1 MKMLKQGLRYI
12 RAYKF
17 NSLFLR
23 NMIIIFLAIA
33 CPTVFL
39 HTLMYSFSKN
49 DALEYAYSTNN
60 ELCSTMR
67 DVTDAVI
74 DEMRSL
80 AILTSI
86 NPRVNHMMLFPGA
99 NTGVEEDFI
108 DYIGNF
114 INIYDYLSSMY
125 LYCETNQKIISRDAE
140 IKSLSEMEDQAWYEV
155 YKNAP
160 NDDLIIYFRAYRDF
174 YPYYLTFIK
183 PVYVTPTHNVGA
195 VVLNVDIERLYDSY
209 IRRSR
214 VTPHEFMVADQDGQ
228 IIYDTDR
235 KKISTLVSENEM
247 SLAYSQLDSMTTGT
261 IEHNGDRFVVSR
273 LRSESYDWDYYCAMP
288 MDFYSAGLA
297 KMVMTLLIMVA
308 VSLVIS
314 VVISAYISKK
324 IFTPIENI
332 IETLDDPAPWIK
344 LETETNK
351 NETDYI
357 LSKIASEKRANQTL
371 LDEQGKKVIIL
382 KRLQTLM
389 LQLQINPHFLGNTL
403 NAINWLAVELTMGE
417 NKASQAI
424 TKLARMFK
432 EYSDTT
438 DYMTDLK
445 NEIEYTKQYID
456 ILSLRYPEAFS
467 VEWQIDELSQKAKI
481 PRFTLQPLIE
491 NAVYY
496 GIIPMN
502 KEGVVTICAKMES
515 SILTISVTD
524 NGVGMSEEKMQ
535 NLNREF
541 LSDYVFFDGHIGLK
555 NVNQRVK
562 LIYGETY
569 GLHLESSATGGVRVV
584 LRLPFVTLR
593 NDEQAK

>member
-12 RAYKF
+12 RVYKF

-23 NMIIIFLAIA
+23 NMVIIFLAIA

-39 HTLMYSFSKN
+39 HTLMYSFSKR
-49 DALEYAYSTNN
+49 DALEYAYSTNY

-74 DEMRSL
+74 DEMCSL

-99 NTGVEEDFI
+99 DMGAEEEFT
-108 DYIGNF
+108 DYIGNN

-125 LYCETNQKIISRDAE
+125 LYCEENQKIISRNTEVKA
-140 IKSLSEMEDQAWYEV
+140 LSDMEDQTWYEV

-160 NDDLIIYFRAYRDF
+160 DDNLIIYFRAYRDF
-174 YPYYLTFIK
+174 YPYYLTLIK
-183 PVYVTPTHNVGA
+183 PVYVTPTHNAGA
-195 VVLNVDIERLYDSY
+195 VVLNVDIEKLYNAY

-214 VTPHEFMVADQDGQ
+214 VTPHEFMVADRDGQ
-228 IIYDTDR
+228 IMYDTDR
-235 KKISTLVSENEM
+235 KIISTHVSENEM

-261 IEHNGDRFVVSR
+261 VEHGGDRFVVSR
-273 LRSESYDWDYYCAMP
+273 LRSETYDWDYYCAMP
-288 MDFYSAGLA
+288 MNFYSADLA
-297 KMVMTLLIMVA
+297 KMVMTLAVMVA
-308 VSLVIS
+308 VSLLIS
-314 VVISAYISKK
+314 VAISAYISKK
-324 IFTPIENI
+324 IFMPIENI
-332 IETLDDPAPWIK
+332 IEILDDPAPWTK
-344 LETETNK
+344 LNMETNK

-403 NAINWLAVELTMGE
+403 NVINWLAVELTMGE

-445 NEIEYTKQYID
+445 NEIDYTKQYID
-456 ILSLRYPEAFS
+456 ILALRYSDAFS
-467 VEWQIDELSQKAKI
+467 VEWQIDALSQKTKI

-496 GIIPMN
+496 GIIPTN
-502 KEGVVTICAKMES
+502 KKGVVSICAKMES
-515 SILTISVTD
+515 SVLTLSVTD

-535 NLNREF
+535 RLNREF

-555 NVNQRVK
+555 NVNQRIK
-562 LIYGETY
+562 LIYGDTY
-569 GLHLESSATGGVRVV
+569 GLRLESAAGGGVRVV
-584 LRLPFVTLR
+584 LRLPFVSL
-593 NDEQAK
+593 DGDA